1 MLSLL
6 RRALNRP
13 LRYLLPLVLLLS
25 CLDVS
30 AQPVVRVGTGDWA
43 PYVDQQRED
52 GGALTHLIREIFNA
66 AGYQVEFVYHPW
78 ERNLLMLQQGSLD
91 AVMPYSCSAQRQ
103 HISACSDPL
112 VQGEF
117 VLFQRS
123 EQPLDWATVEDLKAM
138 RIATTLGYFYG
149 PQLDAALQAGELRVQ
164 QGGRESTGL
173 RLLSLGRVD
182 AFVQD
187 RAVGYAM
194 LRRMFSPAERA
205 AISHHPRIL
214 NRESLHL
221 LFRKHEAQADQ
232 LRALFNAGLRQLTEK
247 GELQRLQQHLNS
259 LGPAAGQR
267 AL

>member
-6 RRALNRP
+6 HRALNRP
-13 LRYLLPLVLLLS
+13 LRYLLPLALLLRS
-25 CLDVS
+25 LGVS

-52 GGALTHLIREIFNA
+52 GGALARLIREIFNA

-103 HISACSDPL
+103 RISACSDPL

-123 EQPLDWATVEDLKAM
+123 EQPLEWATVEDLKALC
-138 RIATTLGYFYG
+138 IATTLGYSYG
-149 PQLDAALQAGELRVQ
+149 PQFDAALQAGELRVQ
-164 QGGRESTGL
+164 QGGKEGTGL

-221 LFRKHEAQADQ
+221 LFRKNEAQADE
-232 LRALFNAGLRQLTEK
+232 LRAVFNAGLRQLTVR
-247 GELQRLQQHLNS
+247 GEVQRLQEYLNS
-259 LGPAAGQR
+259 LDLAPGQN